1 MVVMKRI
8 TGILLFFIIVLPC
21 VNADIIDKNVARI
34 KLVTVEVIRQ
44 SEFKKIIE
52 EYEKKTNKPSSLEKR
67 KELLDQ
73 IIKKKLLIQAAEAEN
88 FKVTQSEINAKIATY
103 KQQLKNQGGRNLS
116 DAEIKEFL
124 PKLLGLSTWEEFL
137 DEVRNAILLEKY
149 IMTAKGEEL
158 SSQSKPTNEEIR
170 DFYRKNQRE
179 FVTPEMVTFKQ
190 IRILTKGV
198 SNKRKKV
205 YRERVDEI
213 YRDIL
218 QGGAF
223 DNYSEVFIKGSTSA
237 IGGIQIET
245 WPIEEDSLK
254 LTYGENFFNKIFD
267 MREGSIS
274 EVLESNIGLHIIQIV
289 KKYDFAILKLEDK
302 VPPQNVS
309 TVRETIEQF
318 LEQLKKLEAIQ
329 KISIKLADELQQKA
343 DIKIFEENLT
353 W

>member
-1 MVVMKRI
+1 MKKI
-8 TGILLFFIIVLPC
+8 TGILLFFIIILSW

-44 SEFKKIIE
+44 SEFKELIE

-67 KELLDQ
+67 KELLEQ

-88 FKVTQSEINAKIATY
+88 FKVTESEINAKIATY
-103 KQQLKNQGGRNLS
+103 KQQLKSQGGRNLS
-116 DAEIKEFL
+116 DAEMKELL
-124 PKLLGLSTWEEFL
+124 PRLLGLTSWEDFL
-137 DEVRNAILLEKY
+137 EEVKNAILLEKY
-149 IMTAKGEEL
+149 ILSEKGDEL
-158 SSQSKPTNEEIR
+158 SRQSKPTNEEIK

-190 IRILTKGV
+190 IRILTKGI
-198 SNKRKKV
+198 SNSQKEL
-205 YRERVDEI
+205 YRQRADEI

-218 QGGAF
+218 QGGSF
-223 DNYSEVFIKGSTSA
+223 DKYSEVFIKGNTSP

-254 LTYGENFFNKIFD
+254 ITYGEEFFDKIFD
-267 MREGSIS
+267 MEEGSVS
-274 EVLESNIGLHIIQIV
+274 DVLESNIGLHIIQIV

-309 TVRETIEQF
+309 TVRETIENF

-329 KISIKLADELQQKA
+329 KISLELADELRRKA
-343 DIKIFEENLT
+343 DVKIYEENLT